1 MEEQNQNLEE
11 QNQNPGCLVYAAKI
25 CIVIV
30 IIGLLLCFFIDEE
43 LGGSLVIIGAVFM
56 AILYF
61 LRLLF

>member
-25 CIVIV
+25 CIVII
-30 IIGLLLCFFIDEE
+30 IIGLLCFFIDYE
-43 LGGSLVIIGAVFM
+43 LGASLVVIAGIFM